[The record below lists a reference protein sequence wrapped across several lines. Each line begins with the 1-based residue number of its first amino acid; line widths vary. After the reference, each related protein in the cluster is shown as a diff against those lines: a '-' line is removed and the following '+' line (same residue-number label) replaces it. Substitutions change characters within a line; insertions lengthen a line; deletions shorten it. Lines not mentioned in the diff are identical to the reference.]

1 MEAMCGQMET
11 AMPQLFAAVEP
22 IATAPDEDV
31 HLLDLSFMQFYFSA
45 IAYAPVYLHWIFRQ
59 DWESAYRYLKKTL
72 QYMQWQNRTAGK
84 PMLLKGPFHT
94 GYVDILHRLLPGV
107 KFVQIH
113 RDPVTCAASLGKVA
127 CLWQQMSHGK
137 GSLPQ
142 YGKLLED
149 YITETFLQNLK
160 IRKAHPEIEIA
171 DFYYEDVVK
180 DAVGLSERIFDF
192 WGIEL
197 SGHDRQ
203 RMQAWETKNSQHK
216 FGKFEYTIEEM
227 GVNRARMEARLQP
240 YMQKFYSA
248 TNAGRSA

>member
-1 MEAMCGQMET
+1 MEAMCGQMEV

-22 IATAPDEDV
+22 IATAPDEDA
-31 HLLDLSFMQFYFSA
+31 HLLDYSFMQFYFSA
-45 IAYAPVYLHWIFRQ
+45 IAYAPGYLNWIFEQ
-59 DWESAYRYLKKTL
+59 DWESPYRYFKKLL

-94 GYVDILHRLLPGV
+94 AYVDILHRLLPGV

-142 YGKLLED
+142 YGRMLED
-149 YITETFLQNLK
+149 YITETFLENLK
-160 IRKAHPEIEIA
+160 IRAAHPEIEIA

-180 DAVGLSERIFDF
+180 DAIGLAAKIFDF
-192 WGIEL
+192 WGVEL
-197 SGHDRQ
+197 SAQDRQ
-203 RMQAWETKNSQHK
+203 RMQAWETANSQHK
-216 FGKFEYTIEEM
+216 FGRFEYTIEEM
-227 GVNRARMEARLQP
+227 GVDRARMEARLQP
-240 YMQKFYSA
+240 YMQKFYA
-248 TNAGRSA
+248 ANVGRSA